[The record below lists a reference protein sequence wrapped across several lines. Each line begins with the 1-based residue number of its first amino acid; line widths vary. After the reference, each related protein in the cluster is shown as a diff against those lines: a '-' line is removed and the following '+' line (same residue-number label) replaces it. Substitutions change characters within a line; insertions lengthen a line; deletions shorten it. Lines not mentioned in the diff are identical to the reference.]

1 MILHSKSNPRSRMSR
16 ALARPL
22 LATIAVAAILSGCSK
37 KEAEVEPVVSVQ
49 VAPVKISSISQIVSA
64 DAVVF
69 PVEQAVITPKI
80 TSTIKSF
87 EVQRGTKVRK
97 GQLLAVLENAD
108 LNAALD
114 QSKGEFQQA
123 EAAYTTTTGAGLP
136 QELQKATLDAAVA
149 KSTLDAQQKVYDSRK
164 NLFDQGALPRRD
176 LDTAEVGLAQARAQY
191 EVAQHQ
197 LDDLKRIGQ
206 AESLKSAT
214 GQLGAAK
221 GKYLGA
227 EAQLSYSEIR
237 SPIDG
242 VVTDRP
248 LYPGE
253 LATANQPLL
262 TVMNTTK
269 LIAKA
274 HISQNDAAT
283 LRVGDSAE
291 IAIAGAEDAVKAAV
305 SLISPALDPGS
316 STIEIWFEARK
327 PPAALRPGMTVRVQA
342 TAKSEKGVLVIPAS
356 ALLKN
361 SEGAD
366 YVLLAGSDDYAHQQ
380 LVKTGIRS
388 ADSIEI
394 TSGLKEGDSVITVGG
409 YGVPDKTEI
418 KIEAAPP
425 ADSAAPDDKDKGA
438 GDKTSEPSGAAK
450 SSPDKAKE

>member
-1 MILHSKSNPRSRMSR
+1 MSFHPHSQLLRSRMPKG
-16 ALARPL
+16 ARRVF
-22 LATIAVAAILSGCSK
+22 LATLILTATLAGCSK

-49 VAPVKISSISQIVSA
+49 VQPVKRASISQVISA
-64 DAVVF
+64 DAVIS
-69 PVEQAVITPKI
+69 PVEQAVVTPKI

-87 EVQRGTKVRK
+87 AVQRGSKVHT

-108 LNAALD
+108 LTAALD

-123 EAAYTTTTGAGLP
+123 QAAYATATGAGLP
-136 QELQKATLDAAVA
+136 QELQKATLDAGVA
-149 KSTLDAQQKVYDSRK
+149 KSALDAQQKVYQSRK

-176 LDTAEVGLAQARAQY
+176 LDTAEVSLAQARGQY
-191 EVAQHQ
+191 EVAQRQ

-242 VVTDRP
+242 VVTERP

-253 LATANQPLL
+253 LAAANQPLL
-262 TVMNTTK
+262 TIMNTSK
-269 LIAKA
+269 LLAKA
-274 HISQNDAAT
+274 HISQSDAAA
-283 LRVGDSAE
+283 LHVGDEAE
-291 IAIAGAEDAVKAAV
+291 IDFPGTDEPVKARV
-305 SLISPALDPGS
+305 SLISPALDTGS
-316 STIEIWFEARK
+316 STIEVWFEVRK
-327 PPAALRPGMTVRVQA
+327 PPSNLRPGMTVRLEA
-342 TAKSEKGVLVIPAS
+342 TAKSQKDVLVVPLA

-361 SEGAD
+361 SDGAD
-366 YVLLAGSDDYAHQQ
+366 YVLLAGADDHAHQQ
-380 LVKTGIRS
+380 LVKAGIRS

-394 TSGLKEGDSVITVGG
+394 IEGLKEGDSVITAGG

-418 KIEAAPP
+418 KVEQAPS
-425 ADSAAPDDKDKGA
+425 AKDSAPDDKSGEAAGADKSA
-438 GDKTSEPSGAAK
+438 APS
-450 SSPDKAKE
+450 DKAKD

>member
-1 MILHSKSNPRSRMSR
+1 MNLQSRLPLR
-16 ALARPL
+16 RPL
-22 LATIAVAAILSGCSK
+22 LPKNARRIIATIAISAILSGCSK
-37 KEAEVEPVVSVQ
+37 KEAEVEPVVAVQ
-49 VAPVKISSISQIVSA
+49 VQPVKRASISQVVSA

-87 EVQRGTKVRK
+87 AVQRGSKVQK

-123 EAAYTTTTGAGLP
+123 EAAYDTQTGAGLP
-136 QELQKATLDAAVA
+136 QELQKATLNASVA
-149 KSTLDAQQKVYDSRK
+149 KSALDAQQKVYDSRK
-164 NLFDQGALPRRD
+164 SLFDQGALPRRD
-176 LDTAEVGLAQARAQY
+176 LDAAEVGLEQARGQY
-191 EVAQHQ
+191 QVAQRQ
-197 LDDLKRIGQ
+197 LDDLKRLGQ

-242 VVTDRP
+242 VITDRP

-253 LATANQPLL
+253 MAAASQPLL
-262 TVMNTTK
+262 TVMNTSK

-274 HISQNDAAT
+274 HISQTDAAA
-283 LRVGDSAE
+283 LHVGDEAE
-291 IAIAGAEDAVKAAV
+291 IAAPGSDDPVKARV
-305 SLISPALDPGS
+305 SLISPALDTGS
-316 STIEIWFEARK
+316 STIEVWFEVRK
-327 PPAALRPGMTVRVQA
+327 PPSNLRPGMTVRVEA
-342 TAKSEKGVLVIPAS
+342 TAKSEKGVLVIPAA

-361 SEGAD
+361 SDGAD
-366 YVLLAGSDDYAHQQ
+366 YVLLAGSDDHAHQQ
-380 LVKTGIRS
+380 LVKIGVRN
-388 ADSIEI
+388 ADSVEI
-394 TSGLKEGDSVITVGG
+394 TDGVKEGDSVITARG

-418 KIEAAPP
+418 KIEQAPP
-425 ADSAAPDDKDKGA
+425 AEPSVPDDKGADDKSGNAAGA
-438 GDKTSEPSGAAK
+438 DK
-450 SSPDKAKE
+450 SSTDKAKE